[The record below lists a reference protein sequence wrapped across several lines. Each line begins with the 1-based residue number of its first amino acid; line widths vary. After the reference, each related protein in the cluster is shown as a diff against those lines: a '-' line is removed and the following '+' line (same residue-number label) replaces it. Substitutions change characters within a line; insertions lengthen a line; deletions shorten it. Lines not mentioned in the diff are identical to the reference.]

1 VYANHFRHMAL
12 AGGAVAVSLLV
23 LGVQAETALT
33 YALLLACPVMMGT
46 MMLWM
51 LRQGRGSSETPTPG
65 SGSSRTEPDEADRW

>member
-1 VYANHFRHMAL
+1 MYANHFRHMAL
-12 AGGAVAVSLLV
+12 AGGALAVSLLV

-51 LRQGRGSSETPTPG
+51 LRQGGRPSEAPTRGN
-65 SGSSRTEPDEADRW
+65 GSSRPEPDQADRW